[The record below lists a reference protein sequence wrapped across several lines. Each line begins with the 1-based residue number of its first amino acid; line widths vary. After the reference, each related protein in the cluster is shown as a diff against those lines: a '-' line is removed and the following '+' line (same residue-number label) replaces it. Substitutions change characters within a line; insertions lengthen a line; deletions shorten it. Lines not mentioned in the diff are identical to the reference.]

1 MYKELQGTGCFEWMN
16 LETDEDEHSI
26 EMHLP
31 YIAKVFEKYVNL
43 LQSEFFTCKLLQ
55 CCSFSNILLFFLVT
69 EILPLSQFWLDRCL
83 RNVKPTTEDSF
94 PSISRTPTTVSSF
107 HRIFATGV
115 NDFVTPTMT
124 KHAEKFSSLSKG

>member
-43 LQSEFFTCKLLQ
+43 LIR
-55 CCSFSNILLFFLVT
+55 ILHMQIIAWLSIFKYLALFLAT
-69 EILPLSQFWLDRCL
+69 EILPLSQYWLDRCL
-83 RNVKPTTEDSF
+83 RNVKPTTGDSF
-94 PSISRTPTTVSSF
+94 PNISRTPTTVSSF
-107 HRIFATGV
+107 HPIFATGV

-124 KHAEKFSSLSKG
+124 KHAEKFSSLSKD